1 MVALL
6 PEFDNLRLHRGD
18 DGACGFF
25 AGAKAREVGMV
36 RFVVAL
42 ALSGLLM
49 SAPPAQAQR
58 SGVLDS
64 ARSAYN
70 TIIVRQHGS
79 QVMLDFVVGRCE
91 FVESMRDLAD
101 PGALPVEYTRAVTA
115 ALAYPAQL
123 NSILE
128 LGVGGAT
135 TLTYLH
141 RHLPKTRLTGVEID
155 EAVIRMAQKHFGLQT
170 DSRLQI
176 AVEDGRSYLARDTA
190 RHDLIV
196 VDAYRGTWVPET
208 LTSVE
213 FFQLVKARLAPGGAV
228 AQNVE
233 PTTLFYDGLAAT
245 LAQVFDHVDA
255 YPTAEAGAP
264 SNVVLV
270 AYDGPQR
277 SRQALLRRAE
287 ALQQNHRFHH
297 PLPALVAGG
306 APARYQPGAKPFRD
320 DQSAANAA
328 LMIDRANAS
337 DTPRA
342 RKERCE

>member
-1 MVALL
+1 
-6 PEFDNLRLHRGD
+6 
-18 DGACGFF
+18 
-25 AGAKAREVGMV
+25 MV
-36 RFVVAL
+36 RFGVAL
-42 ALSGLLM
+42 ALSGLLAF
-49 SAPPAQAQR
+49 APPAVAQR
-58 SGVLDS
+58 AGVLDS
-64 ARSAYN
+64 ARSDYN

-101 PGALPVEYTRAVTA
+101 PASLPVKYTRAATA
-115 ALAYPAQL
+115 ALAYPAKLQ
-123 NSILE
+123 SILE
-128 LGVGGAT
+128 IGVGGAT

-141 RHLPKTRLTGVEID
+141 RHLPETQLTGVEID
-155 EAVIRMAQKHFGLQT
+155 AAVIQMAEKHFGLQP

-176 AVEDGRSYLARDTA
+176 AVEDGRSHLARTPA
-190 RHDLIV
+190 RHDLII

-213 FFQLVKARLAPGGAV
+213 FFQLVRSRLAPGGAV

-255 YPTAEAGAP
+255 YPTAEEGAP

-270 AYDGPQR
+270 AYDGPR
-277 SRQALLRRAE
+277 RFKEALLQRAE
-287 ALQQNHRFHH
+287 ALQQAHRFHH
-297 PLPALVAGG
+297 PLPALVAAG
-306 APARYQPGAKPFRD
+306 APAQFEHTARPFRD
-320 DQSAANAA
+320 DRTTANAA
-328 LMIDRANAS
+328 LMIDRANAK